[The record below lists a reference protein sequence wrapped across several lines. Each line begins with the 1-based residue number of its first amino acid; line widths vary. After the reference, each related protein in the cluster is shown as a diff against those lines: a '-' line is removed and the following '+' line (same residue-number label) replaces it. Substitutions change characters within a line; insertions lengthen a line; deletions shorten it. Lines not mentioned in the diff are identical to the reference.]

1 MSGSALATE
10 PRWRASLP
18 RQLGW
23 VLAVP
28 IVTLRLGL
36 TLADQHSKAPDSAMT
51 KPEARV
57 QSTLGVTFKA
67 AE

>member
-1 MSGSALATE
+1 M
-10 PRWRASLP
+10 
-18 RQLGW
+18 
-23 VLAVP
+23 AVP

-36 TLADQHSKAPDSAMT
+36 TLADQHNKAPDSAMT

-67 AE
+67 AEWKNNDKRDDAH